1 MNLMTKSENKK
12 NKIVLQLC
20 HDYTFPYLDVAR
32 QYASLFKGT
41 DFKVVTV
48 FLVGKKDGKVAEQI
62 QSDEVVFLE
71 NQSKDLRG
79 LKLKQIRQLKELSK
93 KYKFVFAIA
102 HRYQAIYIS
111 KHIKKLPVIGVNH
124 SFGKFR
130 RFTRRWFLNRHKKN
144 LFLLGVSNAV
154 RDEMRSVL
162 HGFPEEQ
169 IQTLYNR
176 INVEQLK
183 AQQVDKKEAREYLNL
198 EQDKYVIA
206 NVGRLHPDKDQK
218 TLINAFS
225 RISDQISNALLVI
238 IGKGRLENELR
249 QQIKKLKLEKRVL
262 LLGVVPQAVNY
273 FKAFDN
279 FVLSSDHEP
288 FGMVLLEAIIA
299 GVPVISTNAG
309 GAKEIITDPE
319 WLFEV
324 GGDKKLSELMLRV
337 YQLDKSKKDKI
348 NKHNQLW
355 LNRNFTDK
363 SVKKRFWLLP
373 FIKNKF

>member
-20 HDYTFPYLDVAR
+20 YDYTFPYLDVAR

>member
-1 MNLMTKSENKK
+1 MTKSENKK

-20 HDYTFPYLDVAR
+20 YDYTFPYLDVAR

-102 HRYQAIYIS
+102 HRYHAIYIS

>member
-1 MNLMTKSENKK
+1 MTKSENKK

-20 HDYTFPYLDVAR
+20 YDYTFPYLDVAR

>member
-1 MNLMTKSENKK
+1 MTKSENKK

-41 DFKVVTV
+41 EFKVVTV
-48 FLVGKKDGKVAEQI
+48 FLVGKKEDKVAEQV

-102 HRYQAIYIS
+102 HRYQAIYIA

-130 RFTRRWFLNRHKKN
+130 RYTRRWFLNRHKKN

-154 RDEMRSVL
+154 RDEMRASL
-162 HGFPEEQ
+162 PDFPEEH

-176 INVEQLK
+176 INVEQVK
-183 AQQVDKKEAREYLNL
+183 AQQIDKKEAREHLNL

-225 RISDQISNALLVI
+225 QISDQIPEALLVI

-249 QQIKKLKLEKRVL
+249 QQIKQLKLEKRIL
-262 LLGVVPQAVNY
+262 LLGVIPQAINY

-288 FGMVLLEAIIA
+288 FGMVLLEAIVA
-299 GVPVISTNAG
+299 DVPVISTNAG

-324 GGDKKLSELMLRV
+324 SDEVKLSELMLKM
-337 YQLDKSKKDKI
+337 YHLDEDDKI
-348 NKHNQLW
+348 NINKNNKKW
-355 LNRNFTDK
+355 LQQNFTDDA
-363 SVKKRFWLLP
+363 VAKRFWKLP
-373 FIKNKF
+373 FLKNYYDRD

>member
-1 MNLMTKSENKK
+1 MTKSKNRK
-12 NKIVLQLC
+12 NKTVLQLC

-41 DFKVVTV
+41 EFKVVTV
-48 FLVGKKDGKVAEQI
+48 FLVGKREDKVAQQV
-62 QSDEVVFLE
+62 QSDEVIFLE
-71 NQSKDLRG
+71 YQSKDLRG
-79 LKLKQIRQLKELSK
+79 LKLKPIRQLRVLTN
-93 KYKFVFAIA
+93 KYQFDFAIA
-102 HRYQAIYIS
+102 HRYQAIYIAR
-111 KHIKKLPVIGVNH
+111 HIKKLPVIGVNH

-154 RDEMRSVL
+154 RDEMRSAL
-162 HGFPEEQ
+162 PDFPEEH

-176 INVEQLK
+176 INVEQVK
-183 AQQVDKKEAREYLNL
+183 AQLVDKKEAREHLNL

-218 TLINAFS
+218 TLIKAFS
-225 RISDQISNALLVI
+225 RIADQIPDALLVI
-238 IGKGRLENELR
+238 IGKGRLEKELQ
-249 QQIKKLKLEKRVL
+249 QQIKQLKLEKRVL
-262 LLGVVPQAVNY
+262 LLGVIPQAVNY

-288 FGMVLLEAIIA
+288 FGMVLLEAIVA

-324 GGDKKLSELMLRV
+324 GDELKLSELILKM
-337 YQLDKSKKDKI
+337 YYLDKADKI
-348 NKHNQLW
+348 NINKNNEQRL
-355 LNRNFTDK
+355 LQNFTDDA
-363 SVKKRFWLLP
+363 VAERFWKLP
-373 FIKNKF
+373 FLKKLL

>member
-20 HDYTFPYLDVAR
+20 YDYTFPYLDVAR

-102 HRYQAIYIS
+102 HRYHAIYIS

>member
-1 MNLMTKSENKK
+1 MTKSENKK

-20 HDYTFPYLDVAR
+20 YDYTFPYLDVAR

-309 GAKEIITDPE
+309 GAKEVITDPE

>member
-20 HDYTFPYLDVAR
+20 YDYTFPYLDVAR

-309 GAKEIITDPE
+309 GAKEVITDPE